1 MFIIKINKTFINENL
16 INEIFNEV
24 ISRLKNL
31 NIPNIVVFGKNNIS
45 DLKNNYNIINF
56 EKASSFE
63 KIFITELSSKM
74 LSSLANLTYSS
85 KEEEFILNNM
95 LKSKEI
101 YVLQNNIEY
110 KKYIHTLPKEIY
122 KKYTSY
128 ENILKSYNI
137 KFIKDIKELKPTI
150 TKKEKLICLSNINEF
165 INNGKVIL
173 DKNMVIT
180 PLAKDYI
187 AENKLILERR

>member
-1 MFIIKINKTFINENL
+1 MLIIEINKPFINENL

-24 ISRLKNL
+24 IERLKNT
-31 NIPNIVVFGKNNIS
+31 NKINIVVFGQNNIVN
-45 DLKNNYNIINF
+45 LQNNFNIVDFKKTNN
-56 EKASSFE
+56 FE

-74 LSSLANLTYSS
+74 LSSLANLTYTS

-95 LKSKEI
+95 LKGKEVYI
-101 YVLQNNIEY
+101 FQNNIEY

-122 KKYTSY
+122 KKYVSY
-128 ENILKSYNI
+128 ENMLKSYNI
-137 KFIKDIKELKPTI
+137 KFIKDIKDIQKNTQ
-150 TKKEKLICLSNINEF
+150 KKEKLLCLNNISKF
-165 INNGKVIL
+165 INNGKIVIE
-173 DKNMVIT
+173 KNMIIS